1 MTSTMPATRTDVPS
15 AAQPDIS
22 SGVRIQTSGVHHVTL
37 RTTDLDRA
45 RVFYIERLGF
55 PVLLDQAELLVFAAG
70 AQAFAVRGPHATTH
84 AHGAFD
90 PFRVGLDH
98 VALACHDRAELSRVA
113 EALTTAGIH
122 NTGVKT
128 DPTLGKDYVA
138 FKDPDCI
145 AWELY
150 MA

>member
-1 MTSTMPATRTDVPS
+1 MTLAVAEEEATRG
-15 AAQPDIS
+15 I
-22 SGVRIQTSGVHHVTL
+22 RMQTPGLHHVAL
-37 RTTDLDRA
+37 RSTDLARS

-55 PVLLDQAELLVFAAG
+55 PVLLETPDLLIFGAG
-70 AQAFAVRGPHATTH
+70 GNAIAVRAPDVQTTPSDS
-84 AHGAFD
+84 FS

-98 VALACHDRAELSRVA
+98 LALACTDEQELQRVA
-113 EALTTAGIH
+113 TELTAAGIE

-128 DPTLGKDYVA
+128 DATLAKNYVA
-138 FKDPDCI
+138 FKDPDGI